1 MDNIKK
7 EPESQMLLAFND
19 DMTLLLVP
27 LQYFR
32 AWQILVMSGWKI
44 INVNSE
50 NNQVSLSRGFCNV

>member
-7 EPESQMLLAFND
+7 EPESQELLAFND

-32 AWQILVMSGWKI
+32 AWQILLMSRWKI
-44 INVNSE
+44 INVSG
-50 NNQVSLSRGFCNV
+50 RRD